1 MNVKAKIWNRVAFL
15 CFQSIF
21 IFYVIKWSPVKYGS
35 VEYPFWAHG
44 IGFVMSAASM
54 LWIPGYAVYY
64 IMTERGSLRDVG
76 KINFFPNPPYCVTET
91 GYLADTAGL

>member
-1 MNVKAKIWNRVAFL
+1 MNAVIHWQAFL

-76 KINFFPNPPYCVTET
+76 KTNFFPKPRLLRHRDRVP
-91 GYLADTAGL
+91 G